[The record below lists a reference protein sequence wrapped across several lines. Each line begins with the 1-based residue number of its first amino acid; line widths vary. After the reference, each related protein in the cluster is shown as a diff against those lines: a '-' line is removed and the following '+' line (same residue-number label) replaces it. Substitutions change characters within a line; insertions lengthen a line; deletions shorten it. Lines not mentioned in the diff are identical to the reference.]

1 MIYKYNGCSGLTSMI
16 VESGNTKYDSRDNCN
31 AIIETASNTLVAGC
45 KNTIIP
51 NSVTSIGDYA
61 FRGCS
66 GLTSV
71 TIPNSVTSIGNGAF
85 LDCTGL
91 KNLTIHNNRPPVAD
105 SKMTSQEV
113 YNNCVLYV
121 PEGSENAYYAA
132 DGWKYFKNI
141 QTIGAVEK
149 VPQDVNGDG
158 IVDTQDVLE
167 IYKYIQEH

>member
-1 MIYKYNGCSGLTSMI
+1 MIYKY
-16 VESGNTKYDSRDNCN
+16 
-31 AIIETASNTLVAGC
+31 
-45 KNTIIP
+45 
-51 NSVTSIGDYA
+51 
-61 FRGCS
+61 RGCS

-71 TIPNSVTSIGNGAF
+71 TIGNSVTSIGNGAF

-105 SKMTSQEV
+105 SKITSQEM
-113 YNNCVLYV
+113 YDSCVLYV
-121 PEGSENAYYAA
+121 PEGSENAYYVAE
-132 DGWKYFKNI
+132 GWKYFKNI

>member
-1 MIYKYNGCSGLTSMI
+1 MKYKY
-16 VESGNTKYDSRDNCN
+16 
-31 AIIETASNTLVAGC
+31 
-45 KNTIIP
+45 
-51 NSVTSIGDYA
+51 
-61 FRGCS
+61 RGCS

-71 TIPNSVTSIGNGAF
+71 TIGNSVTGIGYEAF
-85 LDCTGL
+85 RGCTGL

-105 SKMTSQEV
+105 SNITSQEM
-113 YNNCVLYV
+113 YDSCVLYV

-132 DGWKYFKNI
+132 DGWKNFKNI

-149 VPQDVNGDG
+149 VPQDANGDG